1 MFALAGNG
9 SVYAQDDASDDAVQI
24 VKKQPRKAD
33 LPKYEMKE
41 VSGVV
46 LDAATK
52 KPLSG
57 VRVEALAD
65 ARFSSMT
72 EEDGRYKFKV
82 PVFTTALYISTPDYN
97 PLQLSVKEGFQTVN
111 MYSSVFNSFYKNG
124 NDIFTNKSVN
134 IHESSYLS
142 ADAEISNMLEGNVRT
157 IDRGGLPAIGTNMM
171 INGIHSILL
180 HSR

>member
-72 EEDGRYKFKV
+72 EEDGRYKF
-82 PVFTTALYISTPDYN
+82 
-97 PLQLSVKEGFQTVN
+97 
-111 MYSSVFNSFYKNG
+111 
-124 NDIFTNKSVN
+124 
-134 IHESSYLS
+134 
-142 ADAEISNMLEGNVRT
+142 
-157 IDRGGLPAIGTNMM
+157 
-171 INGIHSILL
+171 
-180 HSR
+180 